1 MHRRNKSGFLLVLFL
16 VIGSFLGSLLGQALG
31 DFLPFLN
38 ISSRAYGLTSPLVLN
53 LEMFSLTLGFWVKL
67 SVAGLIGLA
76 LALLIYRSL

>member
-53 LEMFSLTLGFWVKL
+53 LEMFSLTLGFSVKL